1 MRGASR
7 GVLEVGQVRR
17 PRACLASTHS
27 GGPWVAVRPHY
38 GGLPLMAGRGT
49 DEGRRKLPGSGR
61 AQPSRPRPEVT
72 APGTEIAAMERRAP
86 SAEWRARLRRARRR
100 HQASGLMVA
109 PPGAPFP
116 SHACRVYPICA
127 DKKCGGL
134 RKAPLRWGWEDSV
147 PGAAKNT
154 GDRACPFDPLV
165 PAKAGTQ
172 FWMPACAG
180 MSGGEAIAERNVKT
194 KPAARCQS
202 GGWQS
207 HGRMTLRHV

>member
-1 MRGASR
+1 MCLYSYACPMRGASR

-134 RKAPLRWGWEDSV
+134 RKAPLS
-147 PGAAKNT
+147 
-154 GDRACPFDPLV
+154 GDGKTAY
-165 PAKAGTQ
+165 PA
-172 FWMPACAG
+172 PPRIR
-180 MSGGEAIAERNVKT
+180 AIAHVHSIRSSPRKRG
-194 KPAARCQS
+194 PSSGCLHARA
-202 GGWQS
+202 
-207 HGRMTLRHV
+207 

>member
-27 GGPWVAVRPHY
+27 GGPGSPSVPTTGDCLQWLDAARTKGGESCPDRGGRSPPVR
-38 GGLPLMAGRGT
+38 A
-49 DEGRRKLPGSGR
+49 RKL
-61 AQPSRPRPEVT
+61 RPRGQKSP
-72 APGTEIAAMERRAP
+72 PW

-127 DKKCGGL
+127 DKKCGRL
-134 RKAPLRWGWEDSV
+134 RKAPLSGD
-147 PGAAKNT
+147 GNT
-154 GDRACPFDPLV
+154 AY
-165 PAKAGTQ
+165 PA
-172 FWMPACAG
+172 PPRIR
-180 MSGGEAIAERNVKT
+180 AIAHVHSIRSSPRKQG
-194 KPAARCQS
+194 PSSGCPLARA
-202 GGWQS
+202 
-207 HGRMTLRHV
+207 

>member
-27 GGPWVAVRPHY
+27 GGPGSPSVPTTGDCLQWLDAARTKGGESCPDRGGRSPPVR
-38 GGLPLMAGRGT
+38 A
-49 DEGRRKLPGSGR
+49 RKL
-61 AQPSRPRPEVT
+61 RPRGQKSP
-72 APGTEIAAMERRAP
+72 PW

-180 MSGGEAIAERNVKT
+180 MSGGEVIAERNVKT